1 MDKIRRILCFAV
13 AVAGP
18 QKVLDF
24 GKKSILNTSLM
35 HSGGAEARIFAL
47 LGGIFQVID
56 FKEK

>member
-1 MDKIRRILCFAV
+1 VDK
-13 AVAGP
+13 P

-35 HSGGAEARIFAL
+35 HSGDGKTRNFPL
-47 LGGIFQVID
+47 LGDIFQVID

>member
-1 MDKIRRILCFAV
+1 VSLCFAV
-13 AVAGP
+13 SVDKP

-35 HSGGAEARIFAL
+35 HSGGAKARFLTL
-47 LGGIFQVID
+47 LVGIFQVID